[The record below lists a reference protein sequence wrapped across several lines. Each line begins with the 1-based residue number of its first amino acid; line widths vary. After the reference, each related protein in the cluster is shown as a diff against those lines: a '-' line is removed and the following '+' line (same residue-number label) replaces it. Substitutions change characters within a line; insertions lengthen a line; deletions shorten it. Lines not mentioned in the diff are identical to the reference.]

1 MTLLVAG
8 LLLFT
13 GSHLFM
19 SVGAGALDA
28 LRQRLGAGP
37 VKGLLAM
44 LIGGGLALIVVGW
57 RASEVLWLYA
67 LPPLVRAP
75 AFALIACGIYL
86 MVVSGRASRVKRVL
100 RHPQLTGVLLWA
112 IAHLLL
118 NGDLRSVALF
128 GGLALWSVLEILLIN
143 RRDGAWVRPEAPPLA
158 TDAVTAVVAVLVLG
172 ALVWAHPW
180 LAGVAVHVG

>member
-1 MTLLVAG
+1 MTLLVVG

-19 SVGAGALDA
+19 SVGAGARET

-37 VKGLLAM
+37 VKGLLAV
-44 LIGGGLALIVVGW
+44 LIGGGLALLVVGW

-67 LPPLVRAP
+67 LPPFVRAP

-118 NGDLRSVALF
+118 NGDLRSAVLF
-128 GGLALWSVLEILLIN
+128 GGLALWCVLEILLIN
-143 RRDGAWVRPEAPPLA
+143 RRDGQWIRPEAPSLA
-158 TDAVTAVVAVLVLG
+158 TDAVTVVVAVLILA

-180 LAGVAVHVG
+180 LAGVPVHVG

>member
-19 SVGAGALDA
+19 AVGVGELDS

-37 VKGLLAM
+37 VKGLLAV
-44 LIGGGLALIVVGW
+44 LIGGGLALMVIGW

-67 LPPLVRAP
+67 LPPVVQTV
-75 AFALIACGIYL
+75 AFVLIASGIYL
-86 MVVSGRASRVKRVL
+86 MVVAGRASRVKRVL

-118 NGDLRSVALF
+118 NGDLRSAVLF
-128 GGLALWSVLEILLIN
+128 GGLALWCVLEILLIN
-143 RRDGAWVRPEAPPLA
+143 RRDGPWIRPEAPPLA
-158 TDAVTAVVAVLVLG
+158 TDAVTAVIAVLVLG

-180 LAGVAVHVG
+180 LAGVPLYVG

>member
-1 MTLLVAG
+1 
-8 LLLFT
+8 
-13 GSHLFM
+13 
-19 SVGAGALDA
+19 
-28 LRQRLGAGP
+28 
-37 VKGLLAM
+37 
-44 LIGGGLALIVVGW
+44 
-57 RASEVLWLYA
+57 
-67 LPPLVRAP
+67 
-75 AFALIACGIYL
+75 